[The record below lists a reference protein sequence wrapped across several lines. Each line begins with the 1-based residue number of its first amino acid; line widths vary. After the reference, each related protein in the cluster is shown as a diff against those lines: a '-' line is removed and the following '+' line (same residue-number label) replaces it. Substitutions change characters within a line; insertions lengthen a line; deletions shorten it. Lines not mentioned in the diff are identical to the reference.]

1 MSADFLW
8 NHLVCSPGGTDVASE
23 MVTNMN
29 EHVTIV
35 EGQRDADNTHG
46 LEAFVNTCAVDA
58 RIHRRDGSQITGREA
73 LRDAYVDQFSEGRC
87 RAEIINRMEEGDW
100 VIDHE
105 TAHGLADEPVRVLVA
120 YRVRA
125 GLVDRVHFFG

>member
-1 MSADFLW
+1 
-8 NHLVCSPGGTDVASE
+8 

-87 RAEIINRMEEGDW
+87 RAAIINRMEEGDW

-125 GLVDRVHFFG
+125 GLIDRVHFFG